1 MCGSATLTWGSGF
14 DRAGFEGCGWGSRFI
29 GGCVAEVRRNHVLPW
44 LGASIIA
51 PMSFFAILFALLIE
65 QARPLARSNPIHAGL
80 RAWAL
85 SVSRNFDAGKSH
97 HGWVA
102 WSLAVLVP
110 ALVTLGIHW
119 LLLWGL
125 GWPFAVLWSVAVLYV
140 TLGFRQFSH
149 HFTGIRDALEEG
161 DEDAARERLAHW
173 QQVDV
178 GALPRSEIVRH
189 VIEYSVLAAHRH
201 VFGVLAWFSVLA
213 ALGLGP
219 TGAVLYRLAEFVSRY
234 WHYKQRTGAL
244 PASESLQQAS
254 AQAWTAIDW
263 LPARLTALSFAV
275 VGSFEEAIEGWRFHA
290 QRFPNDNDGVVL
302 AATAG
307 AINVRLGGEALKAR
321 TELHAPQGLEIDA
334 DMGDSDSTPGREPE
348 VGHLRSVVGLVW
360 RSVVVWMLLLALL
373 TLARLLG

>member
-1 MCGSATLTWGSGF
+1 
-14 DRAGFEGCGWGSRFI
+14 
-29 GGCVAEVRRNHVLPW
+29 
-44 LGASIIA
+44 
-51 PMSFFAILFALLIE
+51 MSFSAILFALLIE

-85 SVSRNFDAGKSH
+85 SVSRGFDAGQSH

-110 ALVTLGIHW
+110 PLFVLAVHWALLHF
-119 LLLWGL
+119 L
-125 GWPFAVLWSVAVLYV
+125 GWPLALAWNVAVLYI

-161 DEDAARERLAHW
+161 DAAEARARLVRW
-173 QQVDV
+173 RQVD
-178 GALPRSEIVRH
+178 ASELPRSEIVRH
-189 VIEYSVLAAHRH
+189 VIEYSVISAHRH
-201 VFGVLAWFSVLA
+201 VFGVLAWYSVLA

-219 TGAVLYRLAEFVSRY
+219 TGAVLYRMAEFVARY
-234 WHYKQRTGAL
+234 WGARSRAVTAH
-244 PASESLQQAS
+244 PPSASLQRVS
-254 AQAWTAIDW
+254 EYAWMVIDW
-263 LPARLTALSFAV
+263 LPARLTALSFAA

-290 QRFPNDNDGVVL
+290 QRFPNDNDGVIL

-307 AINVRLGGEALKAR
+307 AINVRLGGEALQSRGDA
-321 TELHAPQGLEIDA
+321 AQSPGLEVDA
-334 DMGDSDSTPGREPE
+334 DIGDSDSTPGREPE

>member
-1 MCGSATLTWGSGF
+1 
-14 DRAGFEGCGWGSRFI
+14 
-29 GGCVAEVRRNHVLPW
+29 
-44 LGASIIA
+44 
-51 PMSFFAILFALLIE
+51 MSFFAILFALLIE
-65 QARPLARSNPIHAGL
+65 QARPLARTNPIHAGL

-85 SVSRNFDAGKSH
+85 SVSRNFDAGKPH
-97 HGWVA
+97 HGWVS

-110 ALVTLGIHW
+110 SAVTLGVHW
-119 LLLWGL
+119 LLLWGI

-161 DEDAARERLAHW
+161 NEDKARERLAHW

-178 GALPRSEIVRH
+178 GLLPRSEIVRH
-189 VIEYSVLAAHRH
+189 VIEYSVIAAHRH
-201 VFGVLAWFSVLA
+201 VFGVLAWFSVFA

-219 TGAVLYRLAEFVSRY
+219 TGAVLYRLAEFVSRH
-234 WHYKQRTGAL
+234 WHYQRRAGAQ

-254 AQAWTAIDW
+254 AQAWTVVDW

-275 VGSFEEAIEGWRFHA
+275 VGSFEEAIDGWRFHA
-290 QRFPNDNDGVVL
+290 QRFPNDNDGVIL

-307 AINVRLGGEALKAR
+307 AINVRLGGEGLKAR
-321 TELHAPQGLEIDA
+321 AESHAPPGLAIDA
-334 DMGDSDSTPGREPE
+334 DLADSGITPGREPE
-348 VGHLRSVVGLVW
+348 VSHLRSVVGLVW